1 MKTRSIALAVLSI
14 AILTPT
20 SVDARNLRS
29 LTENDSANKRTLQ
42 SGGGDTDYN
51 IGENVDADENT
62 SSTKRY
68 IVRFKNDSSSYTQRM
83 ETASLSTSVSMD
95 MTSASGNPG
104 FGSFLPKDHAEVM
117 NLDEKEAEDWE
128 ERDDVEFVELDSKV
142 FLYGE
147 EVPYGINKVKA
158 LSVRD
163 KDVSNRK
170 VCIIDTGFDINHPD
184 LASDPSVVTGYEGP
198 FSAGPW
204 DSDNNGHGTHVA
216 GTIAAIGENDKGVVG
231 VNRNGELKLH
241 IVRVFGRRGTWAWKS
256 TLVSAMEACV
266 DAGSNIISMSLG
278 GPVSSRLEEEALKRM
293 YEEDNVLVVAAAGND
308 GNTRYSYPASYSS
321 VVSVAATDRNNNLAS
336 FSQRNDQVDIAAPG
350 VDVLSTKAGGGYI
363 AYSGTSMACPHVSG
377 VAALIW
383 SMYPEKT
390 AREIRA
396 VLEAS
401 AEDLGP
407 SGRDDSYGHG
417 LIRADFAA
425 QFLDSDF
432 TFSPTTAPTPEPP
445 CFDRQGWENSR
456 GRDCDWHAS
465 AGLRCSLWGSFF
477 EKNGY
482 TANEACCVCGGGVKI
497 PITGSPI
504 GSPIG
509 TPVISPTINPSTEK
523 SISPTVRNTSEVTES
538 PTEKTGSPTARNTG
552 EVTGSPTVTGSE
564 SPTSSPMSDPTSGA
578 PTVCGDFP
586 FGWTDSA
593 GDGCAW
599 YERFSSFRCRI
610 YGGSS
615 ANNGYT
621 ANDVCC
627 ACGGG
632 GGGSSNTDSPTPSPT
647 LSPSDVCVDNPDNW
661 NQRLSTNFNCE
672 WFASRQN
679 RCNLFGSSPGTDS
692 KNANEA
698 CCVCGGGTSK

>member
-14 AILTPT
+14 AILTT
-20 SVDARNLRS
+20 TIVDAQNLRS
-29 LTENDSANKRTLQ
+29 LKEDDTANNRILQ
-42 SGGGDTDYN
+42 SGGGNADYN
-51 IGENVDADENT
+51 FADENVDADENT
-62 SSTKRY
+62 SSTGRY
-68 IVRFKNDSSSYTQRM
+68 IVRFKNDSSSYIQRM

-95 MTSASGNPG
+95 ISSASRNNPG
-104 FGSFLPKDHAEVM
+104 FGSFLPQDYAEVM

-128 ERDDVEFVELDSKV
+128 QREDVEFVELDSKV
-142 FLYGE
+142 FLYAE

-158 LSVRD
+158 LSVLD
-163 KDVSNRK
+163 EDVSNRK
-170 VCIIDTGFDINHPD
+170 VCIIDTGFDIDHPD
-184 LASDPSVVTGYEGP
+184 LASNPSVVTGYEGP

-204 DSDNNGHGTHVA
+204 DIDNNGHGTHVA
-216 GTIAAIGENDKGVVG
+216 GTIAAIGGNGEGVVG

-293 YEEDNVLVVAAAGND
+293 YEEDNVLVVAAAGNA

-321 VVSVAATDRNNNLAS
+321 VVSVAATDKDNKLAS

-383 SMYPEKT
+383 SMYPTKT

-407 SGRDDSYGHG
+407 LGRDDSYGHG

-425 QFLDSDF
+425 QFLDSNF
-432 TFSPTTAPTPEPP
+432 TLSPTTAPTPEPP

-465 AGLRCSLWGSFF
+465 VGFRCSLWGNFF

-497 PITGSPI
+497 PITGSPT

-509 TPVISPTINPSTEK
+509 TPLISPTINPSTEK
-523 SISPTVRNTSEVTES
+523 SVSPTVRNTSEVTES
-538 PTEKTGSPTARNTG
+538 PTVKTGSPTVRNTG

-564 SPTSSPMSDPTSGA
+564 SPTQSPMGEPTSGA

-586 FGWTDSA
+586 LGWTDST

-599 YERFSSFRCRI
+599 YEGFPSFRCRV
-610 YGGSS
+610 YGGSY

-632 GGGSSNTDSPTPSPT
+632 GGGSSNTDSPTPSP
-647 LSPSDVCVDNPDNW
+647 SPGVCFDDPDNW
-661 NQRLSTNFNCE
+661 HQRLSTNFDCE

-679 RCNLFGSSPGTDS
+679 RCNLFGSFAGTDG